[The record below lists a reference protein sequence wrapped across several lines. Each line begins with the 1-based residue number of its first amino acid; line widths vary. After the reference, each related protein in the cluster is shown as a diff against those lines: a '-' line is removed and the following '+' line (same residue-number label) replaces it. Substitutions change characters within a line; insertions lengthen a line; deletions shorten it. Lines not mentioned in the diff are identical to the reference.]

1 MSVISVPVF
10 AGDPILK
17 TDFVKEM
24 LRQIRALDSYGQY
37 DGQPAE
43 SLLAPLILTRERKA
57 ENFSIHTASTNTRK
71 LIVRVLH
78 PAGRCESAPNQKRGP
93 GRSCAPERCRCD
105 HKYVGE

>member
-1 MSVISVPVF
+1 ISRINQGRLPMR
-10 AGDPILK
+10 G
-17 TDFVKEM
+17 
-24 LRQIRALDSYGQY
+24 LDS
-37 DGQPAE
+37 
-43 SLLAPLILTRERKA
+43 SLASSRSHPPSRCNRRRRA

-105 HKYVGE
+105 HKYVGG